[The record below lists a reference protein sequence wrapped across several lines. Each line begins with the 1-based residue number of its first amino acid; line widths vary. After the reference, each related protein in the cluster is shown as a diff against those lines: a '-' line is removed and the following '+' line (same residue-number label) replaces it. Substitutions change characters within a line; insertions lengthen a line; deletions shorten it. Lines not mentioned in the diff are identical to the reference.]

1 MTDFYLILAV
11 AAITFSSR
19 VAFLLKPR
27 QAPSGLVGRFLD
39 VFPLALFIAIAAQ
52 GLLAP
57 NGTPEVTPALAA
69 LAGGVLGGILFK
81 RNLWGVLLC
90 GAVLFYLARAVFA

>member
-1 MTDFYLILAV
+1 VTDLYLILAV
-11 AAITFSSR
+11 AAITFASR

-27 QAPSGLVGRFLD
+27 SVPAGLVGRFLD

-57 NGTPEVTPALAA
+57 NGTPEVTPALAG
-69 LAGGVLGGILFK
+69 LVGGVLGGIVFK
-81 RNLWGVLLC
+81 RNLWGVLAS
-90 GAVLFYLARAVFA
+90 GALLFYLARAVFA